1 MRTQFRRAAGA
12 PHLRRACGALIAAIA
27 LTLSLAGAAGAQDA
41 NFGKSAWLTGA
52 NCADCHGWMGDGV
65 QEDPRAPRGANLR
78 ETNLTAEQLSEVIL
92 CGRPGTEMPAFDAR
106 AYTDARCYGMTR
118 AQIGNQAPP
127 IAQTP
132 LTKRHADG
140 LALFI
145 LQELKAKG
153 APNFQ
158 NCTELLGGT
167 ADKCGIF
174 RR

>member
-1 MRTQFRRAAGA
+1 MTSVRTVLVG
-12 PHLRRACGALIAAIA
+12 IA
-27 LTLSLAGAAGAQDA
+27 LSGLSAATLLAFPAAAQDVA
-41 NFGKSAWLTGA
+41 FGKSVWLTGA

-118 AQIGNQAPP
+118 AQLGGQAPP

-145 LQELKAKG
+145 LQELKARG
-153 APNFQ
+153 APSFQ
-158 NCTELLGGT
+158 NCTELLGAT
-167 ADKCGIF
+167 ADKCVTL